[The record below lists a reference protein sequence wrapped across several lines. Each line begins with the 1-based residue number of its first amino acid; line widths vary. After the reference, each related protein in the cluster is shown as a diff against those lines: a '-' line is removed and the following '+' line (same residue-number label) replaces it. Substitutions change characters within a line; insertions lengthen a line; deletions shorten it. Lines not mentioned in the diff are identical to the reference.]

1 MLWEGPAD
9 VGECGGGALQFSG
22 KLLIDEEKDMDP
34 HTGRVRGLTERL
46 NEALPPT
53 IRVFSC
59 TRVNKRFAARRNCV
73 LREYEYFLPLSF
85 LQTSV
90 RAQDGADAP
99 PLDVDEAVGKF
110 TAALR
115 EYEGIHDFH
124 NFTKS
129 RSFFYKAHAKMQQ
142 LKQSAQVDD
151 DADEE
156 QDGADDMED
165 EDDDNSQEDE
175 QGDKYRGSNSQFGD
189 ATETVRNLLPRHRR
203 AIYSC
208 SGSVI
213 HDFMGEPF
221 LRVHIV
227 GQAFLF
233 NQIRCMVGGALA
245 VATNGLSTTAFRVAL
260 SKSVALIHDWST
272 CAESNTLALADS

>member
-1 MLWEGPAD
+1 
-9 VGECGGGALQFSG
+9 
-22 KLLIDEEKDMDP
+22 MDR
-34 HTGRVRGLTERL
+34 HTGRVKGLADKL
-46 NEALPPT
+46 NAALPPT

-59 TRVNKRFAARRNCV
+59 TRVNKRFAARKNCV

-90 RAQDGADAP
+90 LAQAGADAP
-99 PLDVDEAVGKF
+99 PLGMDVAINKF
-110 TAALR
+110 KAALR

-129 RSFFYKAHAKMQQ
+129 RSFFYKAHAKMEQ
-142 LKQSAQVDD
+142 LKKVAQLEEDASNEEEEESVDD
-151 DADEE
+151 NDEE
-156 QDGADDMED
+156 ED
-165 EDDDNSQEDE
+165 SNQDDNQDDEYRASASQLGDE
-175 QGDKYRGSNSQFGD
+175 S
-189 ATETVRNLLPRHRR
+189 ETVRKLLPRHRR

-213 HDFMGEPF
+213 HDFQGEPF

-245 VATNGLSTTAFRVAL
+245 VATNGISQTAFRAAL
-260 SKSVALIHDWST
+260 GTTACSVVVCS
-272 CAESNTLALADS
+272 ESNLTCSLVMWNS

>member
-1 MLWEGPAD
+1 MDACD
-9 VGECGGGALQFSG
+9 GAEQFSG
-22 KLLIDEEKDMDP
+22 KLLIDEEKDMDR

-90 RAQDGADAP
+90 LVQDGADAP

-110 TAALR
+110 MAALR

-129 RSFFYKAHAKMQQ
+129 RSFFYKAHAKMEH
-142 LKQSAQVDD
+142 LKRATRVDD
-151 DADEE
+151 DVDEE
-156 QDGADDMED
+156 QEDADGIDEEED
-165 EDDDNSQEDE
+165 NNQEDE
-175 QGDKYRGSNSQFGD
+175 QGDEYRASTSQFGD
-189 ATETVRNLLPRHRR
+189 ASETVRNLLPRHRR

-245 VATNGLSTTAFRVAL
+245 VGTNGLSMTAFRAAL
-260 SKSVALIHDWST
+260 GKST
-272 CAESNTLALADS
+272 TLMLG